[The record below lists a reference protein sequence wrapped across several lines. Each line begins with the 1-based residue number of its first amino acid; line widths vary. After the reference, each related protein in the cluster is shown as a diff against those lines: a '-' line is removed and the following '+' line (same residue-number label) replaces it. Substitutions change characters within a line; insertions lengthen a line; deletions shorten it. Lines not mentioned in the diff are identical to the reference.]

1 MSDATPHGR
10 RDPTSDA
17 ATVRLRPEQP
27 GDAAAIRQIHRLAFE
42 GEVEAEIVD
51 AIRAAEAAVLS
62 LVAEEAVGGGAAE
75 TGVGGG
81 AADGHLVGHVLFT
94 SATVTTADGYEM
106 GLLSLAPVGVLP
118 SWQGRGIGTMLIE
131 SGLEQLR
138 AEGHPA
144 VVVLG
149 HPSYYPRFGFV
160 PASSFGLRWEMDAP
174 DEAFMALE
182 LSTGALAEVRGVI
195 RFRPEFEGA

>member
-1 MSDATPHGR
+1 M
-10 RDPTSDA
+10 SDA
-17 ATVRLRPEQP
+17 ATIRLRPEEP

-62 LVAEEAVGGGAAE
+62 LVAEEAAGGGAA
-75 TGVGGG
+75 GSLPSDG
-81 AADGHLVGHVLFT
+81 AAGGHLVGHVLFT
-94 SATVTTADGYEM
+94 DVTVTTADGDEI

-118 SWQGRGIGTMLIE
+118 SRQGQGIGTMLIE
-131 SGLEQLR
+131 TSLEQLR

-182 LSTGALAEVRGVI
+182 LSAGALAGVRGVV
-195 RFRPEFEGA
+195 RFRPEFDGA

>member
-1 MSDATPHGR
+1 MTDATPHERHGLM
-10 RDPTSDA
+10 SDA
-17 ATVRLRPEQP
+17 ATIRLRPEEP

-62 LVAEEAVGGGAAE
+62 LVAEEAAGGGAADGL
-75 TGVGGG
+75 TGG

-94 SATVTTADGYEM
+94 DVTVTTADGDEI

-118 SWQGRGIGTMLIE
+118 SHQGRGIGTMLIE

-138 AEGHPA
+138 VEGHPA

-182 LSTGALAEVRGVI
+182 LSAGALAGVRGVV
-195 RFRPEFEGA
+195 RFRPEFDGA

>member
-1 MSDATPHGR
+1 M
-10 RDPTSDA
+10 SDA
-17 ATVRLRPEQP
+17 ATIRLRPEEP

-62 LVAEEAVGGGAAE
+62 LVAEETATGGA
-75 TGVGGG
+75 TGGL
-81 AADGHLVGHVLFT
+81 LVGHVLFT
-94 SATVTTADGYEM
+94 DVTVTTADGDEM

-118 SWQGRGIGTMLIE
+118 SRQNEGIGTMLIE
-131 SGLEQLR
+131 AGLERLR

-182 LSTGALAEVRGVI
+182 LSAGALAGVRGVV
-195 RFRPEFEGA
+195 RFRPEFDGA

>member
-1 MSDATPHGR
+1 M
-10 RDPTSDA
+10 
-17 ATVRLRPEQP
+17 
-27 GDAAAIRQIHRLAFE
+27 
-42 GEVEAEIVD
+42 
-51 AIRAAEAAVLS
+51 
-62 LVAEEAVGGGAAE
+62 
-75 TGVGGG
+75 
-81 AADGHLVGHVLFT
+81 LFT
-94 SATVTTADGYEM
+94 NVTVTTADGDEM

-118 SWQGRGIGTMLIE
+118 SRQNEGIGTMLIE
-131 SGLEQLR
+131 AGLEQLR

-182 LSTGALAEVRGVI
+182 LSAGALAGVRGVV
-195 RFRPEFEGA
+195 RFRPEFDGA